1 MQTLPHQF
9 LNRLAGLKR
18 KTQFVLLRRPVR
30 EQSLNLLLLPRA
42 QRALLAGLT
51 PSRLGLDT
59 PNPFSLIRLP
69 PIRYRIAVHFQLRRY
84 RNITHALLSPANS
97 LLSHLPAA
105 GRDVLVSLET
115 GFQRPFSS
123 K

>member
-1 MQTLPHQF
+1 MQTLPQQR
-9 LNRLAGLKR
+9 LNRPPSPQR
-18 KTQFVLLRRPVR
+18 KTQLILLRRPVTD
-30 EQSLNLLLLPRA
+30 QSLALLLLPKA

-51 PSRLGLDT
+51 PSRLGWDT

-84 RNITHALLSPANS
+84 RNITHALLSPSNS

-115 GFQRPFSS
+115 AF
-123 K
+123 